1 MARFTFDFYSKSLIR
16 RFDVHLIIPSLN
28 LGGTLQNKDKE
39 YYQHRDKKFPLMI
52 CLNGFGDNDRA
63 WQNYTHIDELCE
75 KNGVAAVFINGQN
88 KFYLNQGPL
97 DNYYDLVEED
107 VLDFL
112 YGNFNNLSKESP
124 LIITGISM
132 GGYGALYHYINN
144 PDKYDYCFALSPAT
158 KPDMLD
164 EEVYGL
170 RNHFLKV
177 KGKKLN
183 CYISVGEKDF
193 IIEASR
199 KLNDHLKENEIDSS
213 YKFIPNFDHSWSLWR
228 EEIVEVFNILK
239 TKGLIGK

>member
-39 YYQHRDKKFPLMI
+39 YYQHREKKFPLMI

-88 KFYLNQGPL
+88 KFYLNQGPI

-107 VLDFL
+107 ILDFL
-112 YGNFNNLSKESP
+112 YGNFTNLSKEAP

-170 RNHFLKV
+170 RNNFLKV

-199 KLNDHLKENEIDSS
+199 RLNEYLKENEIDAT

-239 TKGLIGK
+239 TKGLIG

>member
-1 MARFTFDFYSKSLIR
+1 MARFTFDFYSKSLLR

-28 LGGTLQNKDKE
+28 LGETLRNKDKE
-39 YYQHRDKKFPLMI
+39 YYQNRNTKFPLMI

-88 KFYLNQGPL
+88 KFYLNQGPI

-107 VLDFL
+107 ILDFL
-112 YGNFNNLSKESP
+112 YGNFNNLSKDMP

-132 GGYGALYHYINN
+132 GGYGALYHYLNN
-144 PDKYDYCFALSPAT
+144 TEKYDYCFALSPAT

-164 EEVYGL
+164 EEKFGL
-170 RNHFLKV
+170 KNIFLKN
-177 KGKKLN
+177 KDKKLN

-193 IIEASR
+193 IIEAST
-199 KLNDHLKENEIDSS
+199 KLNDVLVENNIDAR
-213 YKFIPNFDHSWSLWR
+213 YKFIPNYDHSWSLWR

-239 TKGLIGK
+239 TKGLIG